1 MSVTKTYACGEKGLV
16 EGLAHPFLHYRVG
29 LVRVLLNADRLHHL
43 DKAKSEES
51 GVHPELV
58 GLGGRGDLGDGRV
71 ALTPQSGG
79 NLVLG
84 LALDPTGDGGSLRTD
99 GVLVEAGGLEE
110 GGLDLG
116 PGTGLGVILKEKV
129 KGGHHAKGPDGIAL
143 EAGIH
148 GDEVGG
154 ANNVGDHGLVEGID
168 GTSEDLGEL
177 LEGLTDGP
185 DLLSDKVAVLV
196 GESSLGLAGLVVNLL
211 VDGRKERKTKV
222 GVSTEEQCDVW
233 VFVMQSKRHFQTS
246 RAGPSNR

>member
-1 MSVTKTYACGEKGLV
+1 M
-16 EGLAHPFLHYRVG
+16 
-29 LVRVLLNADRLHHL
+29 
-43 DKAKSEES
+43 
-51 GVHPELV
+51 
-58 GLGGRGDLGDGRV
+58 
-71 ALTPQSGG
+71 
-79 NLVLG
+79 
-84 LALDPTGDGGSLRTD
+84 
-99 GVLVEAGGLEE
+99 
-110 GGLDLG
+110 
-116 PGTGLGVILKEKV
+116 
-129 KGGHHAKGPDGIAL
+129 
-143 EAGIH
+143 
-148 GDEVGG
+148 GG